1 VFIHRTQWPSRA
13 ISGPSMAIPG
23 PSQGQSIWQSV
34 AISRNQSQS
43 VAISGHLAISRN
55 QSQSVAICGH
65 PRPSNGGP
73 MSNPSGR
80 SRWHRDRD
88 HHLARTC
95 CTRAV
100 SRWGNL
106 SILTPSGRPRT
117 SRWVSSPR
125 PSGSAATSSRSAS
138 RACSRP
144 ACMQWSMSAYH
155 IRQPRA
161 NAHQRQSSECS
172 SEAIKRMLIRGNQAN
187 AHQRKTSSAPT
198 CHSSTSCGRWR
209 TKSSAARKS
218 PCEDSSMRRSA
229 SA

>member
-1 VFIHRTQWPSRA
+1 MFIHRTQWPSKA

-34 AISRNQSQS
+34 AI
-43 VAISGHLAISRN
+43 
-55 QSQSVAICGH
+55 CGH
-65 PRPSNGGP
+65 PRPANGGP

-100 SRWGNL
+100 SRWGSL

-155 IRQPRA
+155 IRQPR
-161 NAHQRQSSECS
+161 E
-172 SEAIKRMLIRGNQAN
+172 IKRMLIRGNQAS
-187 AHQRKTSSAPT
+187 AHQMQSSKCSSAKDKFGTHLPQL
-198 CHSSTSCGRWR
+198 HLLWPLAH
-209 TKSSAARKS
+209 KVN
-218 PCEDSSMRRSA
+218 RRA
-229 SA
+229 QVPL